1 MSGEEAYDI
10 LIVGG
15 GLVGASLA
23 CALAPLPLRIGVIEA
38 AAPRDDA
45 PRPSFDARTTALSY
59 SSQQVFSAIDLWPAI
74 ARQGV
79 APIRRIHV
87 SDRGRP
93 GMARIEAAELG
104 VEALGYVA
112 DNQVLGTAL
121 GAAMAS
127 LVNVD
132 LMCPARPVHIELGSA
147 KARVT
152 IEEQGGER
160 ELQASLLVAADGGNS
175 VIRKLTGARVFTA
188 GYGQTAIIA
197 NVRPERP
204 HQATAYERF
213 TDTGPLAL
221 LPAFSDDPQVHRCAL
236 VWTARDEQVESIME
250 LDETGFLQRLEQ
262 RFGGRLGR
270 FLAIG
275 TRHSYPLT
283 LVHMQ
288 QQVHPRLVFIGNAAH
303 TLHPVAGQ
311 GFNLGLRDVAALA
324 QVVADGL
331 RDGEAPGD
339 AQMLRRYAGWRRRDH
354 LQTTFFTDGLVRV
367 FSNDLPPVAL
377 ARNLGMTGL
386 NLFPPLKRVLARSA
400 MGFVGKLPRLAR
412 GLPL

>member
-1 MSGEEAYDI
+1 MSGNDEYDV

-38 AAPRDDA
+38 AAPRGGEDH
-45 PRPSFDARTTALSY
+45 PGFDARTTALSY
-59 SSQQVFSAIDLWPAI
+59 SSQQVFSAMGLWPTI
-74 ARQGV
+74 ARRGV

-93 GMARIEAAELG
+93 GMTRIEAAEMG

-112 DNQVLGTAL
+112 DNQVLGAAL
-121 GAAMAS
+121 QAGMGAHANA
-127 LVNVD
+127 D
-132 LMCPARPVHIELGSA
+132 LLCPAQPVHLELTGA
-147 KARVT
+147 RARVT
-152 IEEQGGER
+152 IQQDGAER
-160 ELQASLLVAADGGNS
+160 ELRAGLLVAADGGNS
-175 VIRKLTGARVFTA
+175 VVRKLTGTRVFTA

-197 NVRPERP
+197 NVRPERS

-221 LPAFSDDPQVHRCAL
+221 LPAWSEDPQTHRCAL
-236 VWTARDEQVESIME
+236 VWTARDQQVEALMD
-250 LDETGFLQRLEQ
+250 LDEAQFLERLGQ
-262 RFGGRLGR
+262 RFGTRLGR
-270 FLAIG
+270 FLAAS

-283 LVHMQ
+283 LLHMQ

-324 QVVADGL
+324 QVIAEGL
-331 RDGEAPGD
+331 REGSAPGEAES
-339 AQMLRRYAGWRRRDH
+339 LRRYARWRRRDH
-354 LQTTFFTDGLVRV
+354 LQTTAFTDGLARV
-367 FSNDLPPVAL
+367 FSNDFAPIAL

-386 NLFPPLKRVLARSA
+386 NLVPPLKRALARNA